1 MNVEDKSILI
11 SGLMFLALST
21 TLAIT
26 GLFFMKALGIGLLA
40 AVVTYVFFD
49 TCYYA
54 KKDWM
59 LSANSKQ
66 SKCTQ
71 KYSYFKDTKLF
82 GGSQLWLKKLKIWR
96 KKN

>member
-1 MNVEDKSILI
+1 MTNEDKTIVI
-11 SGLMFLALST
+11 AGIMFLALST
-21 TLAIT
+21 ALTIT
-26 GLFFMKALGIGLLA
+26 GLFFMQALGVGVIA

-66 SKCTQ
+66 SEYQQIIFNLIIQREDKSC
-71 KYSYFKDTKLF
+71 
-82 GGSQLWLKKLKIWR
+82 
-96 KKN
+96 KN

>member
-1 MNVEDKSILI
+1 MNSEDKSVLI

-21 TLAIT
+21 ALTIT
-26 GLFFMKALGIGLLA
+26 GLFFMQALGVGVIA

-66 SKCTQ
+66 SKNLQINMYLKFT
-71 KYSYFKDTKLF
+71 TK
-82 GGSQLWLKKLKIWR
+82 
-96 KKN
+96 

>member
-1 MNVEDKSILI
+1 MSSEDKSILI

-21 TLAIT
+21 ALAIT

-40 AVVTYVFFD
+40 AVTTYVFFD
-49 TCYYA
+49 SCYYV

-66 SKCTQ
+66 SKTKKTVCT
-71 KYSYFKDTKLF
+71 
-82 GGSQLWLKKLKIWR
+82 
-96 KKN
+96 